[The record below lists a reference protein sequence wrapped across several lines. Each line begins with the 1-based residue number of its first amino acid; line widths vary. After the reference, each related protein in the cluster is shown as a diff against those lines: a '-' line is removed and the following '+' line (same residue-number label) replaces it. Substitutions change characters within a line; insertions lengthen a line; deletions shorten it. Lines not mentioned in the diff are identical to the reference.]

1 MKREPKKPKN
11 PLFPENA
18 DLKADSLHSEQ
29 TAEEQISAYWEKNQS
44 SILTAIAIAAIVIV
58 GFQGYKIMQAQAE
71 EELQSAY
78 REASDAGS
86 LDAFIDSYPETT
98 LAGFAALESAHL
110 AYAEEDYATALE
122 LYEKAAR
129 ALPENQM
136 LGKARLGIAFAHY
149 QIDLA
154 KGLSLLDSLLA
165 DSMLLESVRAEA
177 AYVLAAHA
185 KTEGDLE
192 KAKSYAE
199 MVQSFEN
206 AGSWSFRINQFL

>member
-1 MKREPKKPKN
+1 MKRDPKKPKN
-11 PLFPENA
+11 PLFPENE
-18 DLKADSLHSEQ
+18 DLTTDSIHSVQ
-29 TAEEQISAYWEKNQS
+29 TAEEQISAYWGENQS

-58 GFQGYKIMQAQAE
+58 GFQGYKMIQAKAE

-78 REASDAGS
+78 REASDTGN
-86 LDAFIDSYPETT
+86 LNAFIDSYPETI

-110 AYAEEDYATALE
+110 AYTEEEYSTALE

-129 ALPENQM
+129 ALQENQM
-136 LGKARLGIAFAHY
+136 LGKAQLGIAFAHY
-149 QIDLA
+149 QIDSA
-154 KGLSLLDSLLA
+154 KGLSMLEILLA
-165 DSMLLESVRAEA
+165 DSTLLESVRAEA

-185 KTEGDLE
+185 KTEGNLE

>member
-18 DLKADSLHSEQ
+18 DLKTDSLHSEQ

-86 LDAFIDSYPETT
+86 LDAFIDSYSETT

-129 ALPENQM
+129 ALPENPM
-136 LGKARLGIAFAHY
+136 LGKARLGIAFSHY
-149 QIDLA
+149 QIDSA

-165 DSMLLESVRAEA
+165 DSTLLDSVRAEA

>member
-11 PLFPENA
+11 PLFPEDTDPNT
-18 DLKADSLHSEQ
+18 DSLRSEQ

-44 SILTAIAIAAIVIV
+44 SILSAIALSAIAIV
-58 GFQGYKIMQAQAE
+58 GFQGYKVLQAQAE
-71 EELQSAY
+71 EKLQSAY
-78 REASDAGS
+78 QEAIDADS
-86 LDAFIDSYPETT
+86 LNAFIDSYPETT
-98 LAGFAALESAHL
+98 IAGFAALESAHQ
-110 AYAEEDYATALE
+110 AYDAEDYTTAID

-129 ALPENQM
+129 ALTDNPM

-149 QIDLA
+149 QIDSE
-154 KGLSLLDSLLA
+154 KGLSLLDNLLA
-165 DSMLLESVRAEA
+165 DSALLESIRAEA

-192 KAKSYAE
+192 KAKGYAE
-199 MVQSFEN
+199 TVQSFEN

>member
-18 DLKADSLHSEQ
+18 DLKTDSLHSEQ

-86 LDAFIDSYPETT
+86 LDAFIDSYSETT

-129 ALPENQM
+129 ALPENPM

-149 QIDLA
+149 QIDSA

-165 DSMLLESVRAEA
+165 DSTLLDSVRTEA

>member
-18 DLKADSLHSEQ
+18 DLKTDSLHSEQ

-58 GFQGYKIMQAQAE
+58 GFQGYKIMQAQAG

-86 LDAFIDSYPETT
+86 LDAFIDSYSETT

-129 ALPENQM
+129 ALPENPM

-149 QIDLA
+149 QIDSA

-165 DSMLLESVRAEA
+165 DSTLLDSVRAEA

>member
-18 DLKADSLHSEQ
+18 DLKTDSLHSEQ
-29 TAEEQISAYWEKNQS
+29 TAEEQISDYWEKNQS

-58 GFQGYKIMQAQAE
+58 GFQGFKIMQAQAE

-154 KGLSLLDSLLA
+154 KGLSLLDSVLA

>member
-18 DLKADSLHSEQ
+18 DLKTDSLHSEQ

-86 LDAFIDSYPETT
+86 LDAFIDSYSETT

-129 ALPENQM
+129 ALPENPM

-149 QIDLA
+149 QIDSA

-165 DSMLLESVRAEA
+165 DSTLLDSVRAEA

>member
-18 DLKADSLHSEQ
+18 DLKKDSLSSEQ

-44 SILTAIAIAAIVIV
+44 SILTAIAISAIVII

-78 REASDAGS
+78 QEALTGDTIN
-86 LDAFIDSYPETT
+86 AFIESYPETT
-98 LAGFAALESAHL
+98 IAGFAALESAHQ
-110 AYAEEDYATALE
+110 AYDAEEYTTALE

-129 ALPENQM
+129 ALSKSPM

-149 QIDLA
+149 QIDSA

-165 DSMLLESVRAEA
+165 DTAILESIRAEA
-177 AYVLAAHA
+177 AYVLAADA
-185 KTEGDLE
+185 KTKGDLE

-199 MVQSFEN
+199 TVQSFEN
-206 AGSWSFRINQFL
+206 AGNWSFRINQFL